1 MTSRSRN
8 MRSLA
13 RRSSSL
19 ALAVPE
25 VVAHRVS
32 RAMLAGA
39 SPSAADRREFHLMGA
54 EKVAAFYES
63 WGAMFMQNYL
73 ASVRLWSSPGMWM
86 SLMANPRGAARRLTS
101 HQHDTALAMMTGG
114 LAPISRRAVA
124 NATRLRRKRK

>member
-1 MTSRSRN
+1 

-13 RRSSSL
+13 RRSSTL

-32 RAMLAGA
+32 RALLAGA

>member
-32 RAMLAGA
+32 RALLAGA
-39 SPSAADRREFHLMGA
+39 SPSASDRREFHLMGA

-63 WGAMFMQNYL
+63 WAAMSMQNYL
-73 ASVRLWSSPGMWM
+73 ATMRLWSSPGLWF
-86 SLMANPRGAARRLTS
+86 SLMANPRGAARRLAS

-114 LAPISRRAVA
+114 LAPISRRAAA
-124 NATRLRRKRK
+124 NAVRLRRKRK

>member
-1 MTSRSRN
+1 

-124 NATRLRRKRK
+124 NATRMRRKRK